1 MSATATADTPHVD
14 PERGLTAAEVAER
27 VTRGQVNDVPAAPT
41 RTVGQIVRANV
52 FTRFNAILGAMLAII
67 LVVGPLQDALFGLVL
82 IANAGIG
89 IVQELRAKR
98 TLDRLTLLTAP
109 KARVV
114 RDGHVTEVA
123 VGEVVLD
130 DVIDAGAGSE
140 IVVDGDVLSGSG
152 LEVDESLLTGEA
164 DPVEKAFG
172 DEVLSGS
179 FVAAGAGRYRARRVG
194 AEA

>member
-1 MSATATADTPHVD
+1 MTGATATADAPHVD
-14 PERGLTAAEVAER
+14 PDRGLTAAEVEER
-27 VTRGQVNDVPAAPT
+27 VAHGQVNDVPAAPT
-41 RTVGQIVRANV
+41 RTVAQIVRANV

-98 TLDRLTLLTAP
+98 TLDRLTVLTAP

-114 RDGHVTEVA
+114 RDGEMLEVA

-130 DVIDAGAGSE
+130 DVLDAGAGAE
-140 IVVDGDVLSGSG
+140 IVVDGELLTSRG
-152 LEVDESLLTGEA
+152 LEVDESLLTGESE
-164 DPVEKAFG
+164 PVEKATG

-179 FVAAGAGRYRARRVG
+179 FVAAGARR
-194 AEA
+194 